1 MERYQVVDQKK
12 SEDDQI
18 DRFKKLAS
26 DLGLAGEPPES
37 LDRVMSRLDLKKKPG
52 PEKPA
57 DKK

>member
-1 MERYQVVDQKK
+1 MVDQKK